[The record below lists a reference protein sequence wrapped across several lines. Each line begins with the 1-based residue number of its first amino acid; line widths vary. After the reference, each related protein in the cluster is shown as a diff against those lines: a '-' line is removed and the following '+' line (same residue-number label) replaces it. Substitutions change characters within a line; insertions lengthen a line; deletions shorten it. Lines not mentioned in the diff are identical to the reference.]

1 MNENNG
7 VELSDLSIDETKF
20 KTWLI
25 NKREIL
31 LPDIND
37 ADDNLR
43 GTIMEV
49 LGILKGEP
57 SSYYTSDKDTNSQY
71 YWPKIKPEIFNK
83 FKDLYIYLINELNK
97 EKSSIIQD
105 KLIAWKSATKNY
117 IEKALNIAVKTQEGQ
132 QPEVVSGGKKRKRTR
147 RTRKQTRKQ
156 TRRTRKQTRKQT
168 RRTRKQK
175 RRSK

>member
-7 VELSDLSIDETKF
+7 LELSDLSIDETKF

-49 LGILKGEP
+49 LGILNGDGSP
-57 SSYYTSDKDTNSQY
+57 YYTSDNEPNSPS
-71 YWPKIKPEIFNK
+71 YWPNIKPQVLDK
-83 FKDLYIYLINELNK
+83 FSLLYTYLIDELDTENK
-97 EKSSIIQD
+97 TPSE
-105 KLIAWKSATKNY
+105 LIAWKSATKIY

-156 TRRTRKQTRKQT
+156 TRRTRKQ
-168 RRTRKQK
+168 K

>member
-7 VELSDLSIDETKF
+7 FELSDLSIDETKF

-49 LGILKGEP
+49 LGLLKGQP
-57 SSYYTSDKDTNSQY
+57 SSYYTSDNDPNSQY
-71 YWPKIKPEIFNK
+71 YWPKIKPEIVNK

-132 QPEVVSGGKKRKRTR
+132 QPEVVSGGKKRKQTR
-147 RTRKQTRKQ
+147 RKQ
-156 TRRTRKQTRKQT
+156 TRRTRKQTR
-168 RRTRKQK
+168 RKQK